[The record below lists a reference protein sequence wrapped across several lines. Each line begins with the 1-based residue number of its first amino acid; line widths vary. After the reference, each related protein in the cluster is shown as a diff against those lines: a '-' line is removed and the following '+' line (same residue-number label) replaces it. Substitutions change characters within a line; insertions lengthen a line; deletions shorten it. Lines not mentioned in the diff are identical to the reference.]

1 MHGVVQLLIPD
12 RAGVTE
18 GQELP
23 ANRLQGPPHVD
34 NRPAV
39 LVLVVDPFPRG
50 QVVLQPTYGAVVG
63 LVDVDVVRRQEA
75 AVGHGHV
82 WPLGV
87 LLGVTSPVPLA
98 NEVGDQPHISRP
110 GTFSSYVSVVM
121 VSGKVVTASGASG
134 IVTLG
139 ANSQFPHE
147 FLGLRI
153 VFSDKLLVQGDPRH
167 ALVGG
172 REMLELEA
180 SSV

>member
-1 MHGVVQLLIPD
+1 MHGVVQLLILD
-12 RAGVTE
+12 RAGVAE

-23 ANRLQGPPHVD
+23 ANGHQGPPHVD
-34 NRPAV
+34 DCPTV
-39 LVLVVDPFPRG
+39 LVLVVDPLPRG
-50 QVVLQPTYGAVVG
+50 QVVLQPAYGAVVG

-82 WPLGV
+82 WPLGI

-110 GTFSSYVSVVM
+110 GTFNRNVSVVM
-121 VSGKVVTASGASG
+121 VSGKVVTASGASR
-134 IVTLG
+134 VLVLG
-139 ANSQFPHE
+139 ENLQFPHE
-147 FLGLRI
+147 LLGLRI
-153 VFSDKLLVQGDPRH
+153 VFSDELLVQGDPWH